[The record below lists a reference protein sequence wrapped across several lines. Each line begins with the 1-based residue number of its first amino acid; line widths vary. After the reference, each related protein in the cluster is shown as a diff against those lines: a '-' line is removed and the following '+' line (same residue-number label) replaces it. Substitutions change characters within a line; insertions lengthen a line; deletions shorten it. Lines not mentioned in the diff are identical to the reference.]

1 MDNLQ
6 TQIGFQEVWTL
17 FKETDKR
24 SKETDKQIKQ
34 TDKKLEKLF
43 KQTNEQFKQ
52 TNEQFKQTNEQT
64 NEQFKQTNEQFKQT
78 DKKLEKLF
86 RETNEQFKQTD
97 KNIKE
102 MSEQLKKTE
111 KMVGNLGN
119 RWGEFVEGMVK
130 PGMLRI
136 FKEQGIDI
144 EQVYE
149 RCVSRKNNDTMEIDL
164 LGVNGPCV
172 VAVEV
177 KSKLTIKGVRTFIK
191 KLAEFKRFF
200 PLYSDKKVTGA
211 VAGITIFRDA
221 NDFAYDNGLYIIGQ
235 AGEGVTIINDQK
247 FKPRFW

>member
-6 TQIGFQEVWTL
+6 TQIGFQEVWNL

-24 SKETDKQIKQ
+24 SKQTDKQIKQ

-43 KQTNEQFKQ
+43 RQTNEQFRQ
-52 TNEQFKQTNEQT
+52 TNEQLRQSSE
-64 NEQFKQTNEQFKQT
+64 QT
-78 DKKLEKLF
+78 DKK
-86 RETNEQFKQTD
+86 
-97 KNIKE
+97 IKE
-102 MSEQLKKTE
+102 LAEEVKKTE

-136 FKEQGIDI
+136 FKDQGIDI

-177 KSKLTIKGVRTFIK
+177 KSKLTIKGIRTFIK

-211 VAGITIFRDA
+211 VAGITIFGDA
-221 NDFAYDNGLYIIGQ
+221 DDFAYDNGLYIIGQ
-235 AGEGVTIINDQK
+235 AGEGVTILNDQK
-247 FKPRFW
+247 FKPKFW